1 LFEKEGVMA
10 TTRRQTGQPATA
22 PTAPVR
28 QQRADARRNV
38 ESILDAAVRCLA
50 VDPDANVGDI
60 AQAAGVGRVTLYGH
74 FKTRADLIEAVLD
87 RTVAQADATLETLD
101 TTGDPRQA
109 LTRLAE
115 ASWQIV
121 YQFRSVHRAALREL
135 PPERIRGSH
144 DRIVRRVQSI
154 IERGQRAGTFRDD
167 LPKKWLV
174 TTAISLMH
182 AAAEENTAGRLDA
195 DDAARIIA
203 STMIAALTPP
213 GATVPNVE
221 A

>member
-1 LFEKEGVMA
+1 MA
-10 TTRRQTGQPATA
+10 TARRQTGQPAA
-22 PTAPVR
+22 PPTSPVR

-50 VDPDANVGDI
+50 VDSDANIGDI
-60 AQAAGVGRVTLYGH
+60 AEAAGVGRVTLYGH
-74 FKTRADLIEAVLD
+74 FKTRADLIEAVLN

-121 YQFRSVHRAALREL
+121 YQFRFVHRAARREL
-135 PPERIRGSH
+135 PGERIRGSH
-144 DRIVRRVQSI
+144 DRIMRRVQSI
-154 IERGQRAGTFRDD
+154 IERGQRLGTFRDD

-195 DDAARIIA
+195 DDAARIVA
-203 STMIAALTPP
+203 STMVAALTPP
-213 GATVPNVE
+213 GATVPTVE